1 MVKCKTAENGHDY
14 SDKEM
19 EPLHSLQDEIIIKK
33 IGLNNFFFNFGL
45 ETNF

>member
-19 EPLHSLQDEIIIKK
+19 EPLHSLQDEIMIKK
-33 IGLNNFFFNFGL
+33 IGLNFFFNFGL